1 MPNDRTAWS
10 AFHHLLSIE
19 DPEDDAAEREQ
30 DFKRDE
36 WGLAHHLSYVYL
48 AVATAE
54 EDELPDRE
62 LRRVATLLPD
72 YESDPWLPD
81 GLHRR
86 MQIAFLEW
94 MEQAIGADWDNHPFE
109 FLAAQ
114 FATSIDYINREI
126 PHDRRAAIVPDLLAF
141 LDQEPRNFQRELIET
156 LERSVD
162 VDATE
167 DSDTSGDAQDDG
179 DHDVELLSPRAEL
192 DRPWLTKDQKRQIG
206 YVKTAASGNERR
218 R

>member
-1 MPNDRTAWS
+1 MSHNQTAWS
-10 AFHHLLSIE
+10 AFHHLLSVE
-19 DPEDDAAEREQ
+19 DLEDDAAEREQ
-30 DFKRDE
+30 NFKRDE

-54 EDELPDRE
+54 EGELPDRE
-62 LRRVATLLPD
+62 LRRIATLLPD
-72 YESDPWLPD
+72 YESDPPLPD

-94 MEQAIGADWDNHPFE
+94 MEKAIGADWDNHPFE

-114 FATSIDYINREI
+114 FATSIDYIDRGI
-126 PHDRRAAIVPDLLAF
+126 PRNRRAAIVPDLLAF

-156 LERSVD
+156 LEKSLD
-162 VDATE
+162 LDAAE

-179 DHDVELLSPRAEL
+179 DHDVELLGPHADPAEPGDVL
-192 DRPWLTKDQKRQIG
+192 LRT
-206 YVKTAASGNERR
+206 
-218 R
+218 